1 VTTEETVGFFKGTI
15 VVGNKEELAAY
26 KKKKDQV
33 IKDIAKLFEEIR
45 VKVAPEDAPVEFELN
60 MMATAKSRT
69 TINMILKDL
78 KINFDGLMPFL

>member
-26 KKKKDQV
+26 KEKKKQV
-33 IKDIAKLFEEIR
+33 IEDIANLFEEIR
-45 VKVAPEDAPVEFELN
+45 VKVAPEDAPVDFKLK

-78 KINFDGLMPFL
+78 KINFDGLIPFL